1 MFIQCISYILI
12 LINTCRKL
20 VTSSVYLIP
29 SVSKSNLIRVDMA
42 VAYKLIDNSVH
53 RDI

>member
-1 MFIQCISYILI
+1 MQKASNIKVFTSYQ
-12 LINTCRKL
+12 
-20 VTSSVYLIP
+20 
-29 SVSKSNLIRVDMA
+29 VSQNQNLIRVDMA